1 MMGGGSVRPGPVTLA
16 PVTWDCDERIRGND
30 LIYNLPKLRQTIKII
45 NLFYKYRK
53 SSLFHLFS
61 LSIYFIDLESHKF
74 EKRIVL
80 LLGLWNTISR
90 IVSFDYSVL
99 SALRQGPSE
108 SNFEKAG
115 GRLPG
120 DGCVKWQFANVCKL
134 SVTEGGVRGAR
145 PEVGGGRCRQYP
157 GLAASAQI
165 PGTGQQLVA
174 GPGGVSVWIMAQ
186 PAPSHQLSCVTQY

>member
-1 MMGGGSVRPGPVTLA
+1 MLGGGSVRPGPVTLA
-16 PVTWDCDERIRGND
+16 PVTRDCDERIRGND

-45 NLFYKYRK
+45 SLFYKYRK

-165 PGTGQQLVA
+165 PGTGRELVA

-186 PAPSHQLSCVTQY
+186 PAPSH

>member
-1 MMGGGSVRPGPVTLA
+1 M
-16 PVTWDCDERIRGND
+16 
-30 LIYNLPKLRQTIKII
+30 
-45 NLFYKYRK
+45 
-53 SSLFHLFS
+53 
-61 LSIYFIDLESHKF
+61 SIYFIDLESHKF

-165 PGTGQQLVA
+165 PGTGRELVA

-186 PAPSHQLSCVTQY
+186 PAPSH